1 MEDARA
7 TASVT
12 RVFIVDAR
20 RPRRVAGLTC
30 PSRLRG
36 SQSRWRTSRRR
47 RQREFCVTCPIA
59 AAEDVDE
66 DEDEDE
72 DEDGVLGGREGRRLE
87 GVREDGRVDDADD
100 ENDASGCFLRGDM

>member
-1 MEDARA
+1 M
-7 TASVT
+7 T
-12 RVFIVDAR
+12 RVFIVGRAASASGR
-20 RPRRVAGLTC
+20 GGSTC
-30 PSRLRG
+30 PPRLRG
-36 SQSRWRTSRRR
+36 RSRAGGGRRGAHAG
-47 RQREFCVTCPIA
+47 EFCVTCPIA

-72 DEDGVLGGREGRRLE
+72 DEDGFWAGARGRRLE